1 MSECDEGWT
10 YQEPTICPAYKYD
23 HCGLGMGCEY
33 EGDQPWEPDTCPYA
47 PILKLLA
54 EAKEVDHLYINKS
67 PDQLGKGGERVSF
80 WIRR

>member
-1 MSECDEGWT
+1 MSECKVLNALVST
-10 YQEPTICPAYKYD
+10 CQECVEDCEDAKY
-23 HCGLGMGCEY
+23 EV
-33 EGDQPWEPDTCPYA
+33 
-47 PILKLLA
+47 LKLLA